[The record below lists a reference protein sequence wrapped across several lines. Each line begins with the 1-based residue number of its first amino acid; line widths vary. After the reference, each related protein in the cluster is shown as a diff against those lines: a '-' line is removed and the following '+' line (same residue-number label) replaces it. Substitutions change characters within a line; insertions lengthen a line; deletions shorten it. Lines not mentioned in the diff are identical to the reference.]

1 MISLINNINKVL
13 WSNFTLAF
21 FLGTGI
27 FFTFKLGFIQVT
39 KFREGMRR
47 VLDSF
52 SLFGKAPDNHGAI
65 SPFQA
70 LVTAT
75 ASQMGSGNISG
86 VAAAIA
92 TGGPGALFWIWVS
105 GFFSMAIIYSEAV
118 LAQLFRKEIGGKFVG
133 GPAYYIRYGLKDWKF
148 SKTLSILFSATCII
162 SLGFIGNSVQ
172 SHSISVGF
180 ANLFHISPPII
191 GAVIALL
198 AGTVFFGGIK
208 RIVSVME
215 KMVPIMGGIYVL
227 ACLVIILFHLD
238 SFGEAVH
245 SVFFEAFTPR
255 AAFGGAVGV
264 SIRKAVRY
272 GVSRGLFS
280 NEAGIGSTS
289 HAHAI
294 ADSVHPSQQGILAM
308 LTIFIDTF
316 IIVSCTAFVILISGR
331 YREGLTGITLAQTAF
346 HHSVGDVGTIF
357 VTLCLFFFAFTSIIS
372 WCFFGEA
379 NLKFLFNGKGIRS
392 YRILVMLSI
401 FGGSFLKVGLV
412 WELLDTSLA
421 LMLFP
426 NLIALILLSNKVK
439 QSATEYEKLN
449 LSEVYP
455 EIDDLEEE
463 Y

>member
-1 MISLINNINKVL
+1 MINIINNINKIL

-27 FFTFKLGFIQVT
+27 FFTFKLGFVQVT
-39 KFREGMRR
+39 KFREGVRR
-47 VLDSF
+47 VSDSF
-52 SLFGKAPDNHGAI
+52 SLFGKAPDKHGAI
-65 SPFQA
+65 TPFQA

-118 LAQLFRKEIGGKFVG
+118 LAQLFKKEIGGEFVG
-133 GPAYYIRYGLKDWKF
+133 GPAYYIRYGLKEKSF
-148 SKTLSILFSATCII
+148 AKPLSILFSVACII

-172 SHSISVGF
+172 AHSISVGF
-180 ANLFHISPPII
+180 SNLFHISPPIV
-191 GAVIALL
+191 GAIIALM

-208 RIVSVME
+208 RIVTVME

-227 ACLVIILFHLD
+227 ACLVIILFHLE

-255 AAFGGAVGV
+255 AAFGGAIGI
-264 SIRKAVRY
+264 SMRKAIRY

-280 NEAGIGSTS
+280 NEAGLGSTS

-294 ADSVHPSQQGILAM
+294 ANSVHPSQQGILAM
-308 LTIFIDTF
+308 LTVFIDTF
-316 IIVSCTAFVILISGR
+316 IIVSCTAFVILISGK
-331 YREGLTGITLAQTAF
+331 YRGSLTGISLAQEAF
-346 HHSVGDVGTIF
+346 HYSVGDIGTIF
-357 VTLCLFFFAFTSIIS
+357 ITLCLFFFAFTSIIS

-379 NLKFLFNGKGIRS
+379 NLKFLFNGKGVKA
-392 YRILVMLSI
+392 YRILVMLFI
-401 FGGSFLKVGLV
+401 FGGSFFKAGLV
-412 WELLDTSLA
+412 WELLDMSLA

-426 NLIALILLSNKVK
+426 NLIALILLSHKVK
-439 QSATEYEKLN
+439 QSATEYEELH
-449 LSEVYP
+449 LSEIYP
-455 EIDDLEEE
+455 EVDDLEEE